1 MKRNLVLFTLSV
13 LLFVNVT
20 GCSVVRFTE
29 TRMMEGVK
37 KVNKTDL
44 KLDFQLDYNPTSRSL
59 SIKLARQPYSIYK
72 PKITLI
78 DLGVGLA
85 AVGIWSVVFYD
96 NWDHDYTFDFTDDT
110 FDWYD
115 SEWWEKA
122 VLIGVPADIL
132 LYWAFCYPIDRKK
145 IKLSRQPLLN
155 HPYRIELTDHGN
167 LGIDYNTTTGDEEIT
182 IKRFLSELGNPSYLQ
197 NVDSLKFRVSAEVS
211 GKMYKKYY
219 TAPNILPPPPDEI
232 KIEAEW
238 GDTSIRA
245 GEKAVLKIT
254 VENFGETVLRGL
266 TATTESTNSHFNN
279 WELKFGNIL
288 QGQSETRAL
297 GFSTDDEMPSQN
309 ITVKLSFRTSTGN
322 VDQEIQKT
330 LFIQSGT

>member
-13 LLFVNVT
+13 LFFVNVT

-44 KLDFQLDYNPTSRSL
+44 RLDFQLDYNPTERSL
-59 SIKLARQPYSIYK
+59 SIKLAHQPYSIYK
-72 PKITLI
+72 PRITLI

-85 AVGIWSVVFYD
+85 AVGIWGAVFYD

-132 LYWAFCYPIDRKK
+132 LYWTFSYSIDRKK
-145 IKLSRQPLLN
+145 VKLSRQPLLN
-155 HPYRIELTDHGN
+155 RPYRIELPDHGN
-167 LGIDYNTTTGDEEIT
+167 IGIDYNTTIGNEEIA
-182 IKRFLSELGNPSYLQ
+182 IKKFLSELGKPSYLQ
-197 NVDSLKFRVSAEVS
+197 NIDSLKFRVSTEIN
-211 GKMYKKYY
+211 GIPYRRYY
-219 TAPNILPPPPDEI
+219 TAPVPPVLNGPFTDA
-232 KIEAEW
+232 KIDAEW
-238 GDTSIRA
+238 VKTPIRA
-245 GEKAVLKIT
+245 GERAILKIT
-254 VENFGETVLRGL
+254 VENTSETLLTEL
-266 TATTESTNSHFNN
+266 TATTESTNLHFDN

-297 GFSTDDEMPSQN
+297 GFSTDAEISSQG
-309 ITVKLSFRTSTGN
+309 ITVSISFKTASGNFNQKIERKLSIT
-322 VDQEIQKT
+322 K
-330 LFIQSGT
+330 